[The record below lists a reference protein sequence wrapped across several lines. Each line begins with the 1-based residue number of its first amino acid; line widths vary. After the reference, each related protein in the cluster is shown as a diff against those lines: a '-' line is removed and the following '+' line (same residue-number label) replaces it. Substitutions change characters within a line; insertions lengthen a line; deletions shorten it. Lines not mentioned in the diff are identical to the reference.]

1 MTPEQL
7 IEQVEFF
14 ASANASYAV
23 AHAANEPEA
32 AANFA
37 SEAMTA
43 LLTVKAEIEA
53 LGVISIAL
61 DVAQAAL
68 HRIHDRPDMPP
79 SIRTITEH
87 ALRNERWDDTIP
99 PGGWVCAIDSRPS
112 ESEPCP
118 QHGHT
123 GAPWCCDTCKT
134 FLEANNVSHS

>member
-68 HRIHDRPDMPP
+68 HRIHDRPDMPA
-79 SIRTITEH
+79 SIRTITLH
-87 ALRNERWDDTIP
+87 ALRNERWESP
-99 PGGWVCAIDSRPS
+99 LWVCAICTWTSS

-118 QHGHT
+118 HHGHT

-134 FLEANNVSHS
+134 TWEANKCGDAS